1 MKSAWQF
8 FTSARLTVI
17 LTTLIAVDVL
27 VGALLIS
34 FFPETLGDIDLEVF
48 FYWLFGKGVDNL
60 GLSWWIFLLLFLL
73 GLLAVNTVACIIESS
88 TALLRPRQR
97 SRASNRRRL
106 LSQAI
111 HLGFVIGL
119 VGHLISSAS
128 GFRAPDNRLF
138 EGASLPLPR
147 DPQWSLR
154 LNKMDV
160 AFSDKGQMAKM
171 DAYLSLMR
179 GNEVIKDK
187 VVRLNEPL
195 LYRSNVVYIVH
206 HGRAPR
212 GVRLEASGSG
222 VSETLVLGFLDEGGT
237 SFRDYRIVQTRF
249 VPDFAM
255 AKGGKVYSASDTFRN
270 PALKLE
276 VYKGE
281 KPVKSGWV
289 FLKFPNWMSLT
300 FDGYRLVFS
309 GLDYAS
315 YAVLTVNKDP
325 GAVIV
330 LAGAL
335 VFMVALIGMLFS
347 KGEGAELVR
356 GGKAASSKA

>member
-1 MKSAWQF
+1 MRDVWQF

-27 VGALLIS
+27 VGSLLIS
-34 FFPETLGDIDLEVF
+34 FFPEYLGGIDLEVF
-48 FYWLFGKGVDNL
+48 FYWLFGKGMDNL
-60 GLSWWIFLLLFLL
+60 ALSWWIFLLLFLM
-73 GLLAVNTVACIIESS
+73 GLLALNTVACTLESFI
-88 TALLRPRQR
+88 AQFRMRQR
-97 SRASNRRRL
+97 TRASKRRRL
-106 LSQAI
+106 LSQAV

-138 EGASLPLPR
+138 EGASLPLPQ
-147 DPQWSLR
+147 DPELSLR
-154 LNKMDV
+154 LNEMDV
-160 AFSDKGQMAKM
+160 AFSDQGRMEKM

-195 LYRSNVVYIVH
+195 LYRGNAVYLVH
-206 HGRAPR
+206 HGKAPR
-212 GVRLEASGSG
+212 GVRLEASGNG
-222 VSETLVLGFLDEGGT
+222 VSETLVLEFLDEDGM
-237 SFRDYRIVQTRF
+237 SFRGYRIVPARF

-255 AKGGKVYSASDTFRN
+255 DNAGKVYSASDTFSN

-276 VYKGE
+276 IYKGE
-281 KPVKSGWV
+281 KPVKTGWV
-289 FLKFPNWMSLT
+289 FLNFPDWMSLSL
-300 FDGYRLVFS
+300 DGYRLVFS
-309 GLDYAS
+309 SLDYAS

-330 LAGAL
+330 LSGAL
-335 VFMVALIGMLFS
+335 VFMVALIGLLFS
-347 KGEGAELVR
+347 KGEAAELVES
-356 GGKAASSKA
+356 GKAVSSKA

>member
-1 MKSAWQF
+1 MRNIWRF

-60 GLSWWIFLLLFLL
+60 GLSWWIFLLLFLM
-73 GLLAVNTVACIIESS
+73 GLLALNTVACTIESS
-88 TALLRPRQR
+88 VPLFRTRQR
-97 SRASNRRRL
+97 TRASKRRRL

-138 EGASLPLPR
+138 EGASLPLPQ
-147 DPQWSLR
+147 DPEWSIR

-160 AFSDKGQMAKM
+160 AFSDRGRMEKM
-171 DAYLSLMR
+171 DAYLSLIK
-179 GNEVIKDK
+179 GDEVIRDK

-195 LYRSNVVYIVH
+195 LHRGNAVYLVH
-206 HGRAPR
+206 HGKAPR
-212 GVRLEASGSG
+212 GVRLEASGSD
-222 VSETLVLGFLDEGGT
+222 VSETLLLEFLDAGGT
-237 SFRDYRIVQTRF
+237 SFRDYRIVPARF

-255 AKGGKVYSASDTFRN
+255 DNAGKVYSASDTFSN

-276 VYKGE
+276 IYKGE
-281 KPVKSGWV
+281 TPVKTGWV
-289 FLKFPNWMSLT
+289 FLNFPDWMSLS

-309 GLDYAS
+309 SLDYAS

-330 LAGAL
+330 LSGAL
-335 VFMVALIGMLFS
+335 IFMIALIGMLFS
-347 KGEGAELVR
+347 KGEGVELVE
-356 GGKAASSKA
+356 GGKVVSSKA